1 MVKNNFMIK
10 QLLQNELF
18 VKQLELIAEE
28 LDVMKETKGDF
39 SFFLPKLIL
48 NIEGLMKKFHPIGS
62 NTFDYMVEYDEVSV
76 KNAELKRKYIED
88 VDANNKRL
96 RDVEYRVWKEG
107 SENLAF
113 EKVKQNLGILE
124 NPSVEIENEKNI
136 QLWQTKK
143 N

>member
-10 QLLQNELF
+10 ELLQNESF

-76 KNAELKRKYIED
+76 KNTELKRKYIED

-96 RDVEYRVWKEG
+96 RDVEYRVWQEG
-107 SENLAF
+107 SEKLAF
-113 EKVKQNLGILE
+113 ENVKQNLGILD

-143 N
+143 S

>member
-10 QLLQNELF
+10 ELLQNELF

-76 KNAELKRKYIED
+76 KNTELKRKYIED

-96 RDVEYRVWKEG
+96 RDVEYRVWQEG
-107 SENLAF
+107 SEKLAF
-113 EKVKQNLGILE
+113 ENVKQNLGILE

-143 N
+143 S

>member
-1 MVKNNFMIK
+1 MVKNNFMI
-10 QLLQNELF
+10 NELLKNEAF
-18 VKQLELIAEE
+18 VKKIEAIAQELE
-28 LDVMKETKGDF
+28 VMKETKGNF
-39 SFFLPKLIL
+39 GFFLPKFIL
-48 NIEGLMKKFHPIGS
+48 NIEGLMKLYHTNGS
-62 NTFDYMVEYDEVSV
+62 NAFDYMVEYDEVSV
-76 KNAELKRKYIED
+76 QNAELKRKYIED
-88 VDANNKRL
+88 IDANNKRL
-96 RDVEYRVWKEG
+96 RDVEYKVWKDG

>member
-96 RDVEYRVWKEG
+96 RPRR
-107 SENLAF
+107 AF
-113 EKVKQNLGILE
+113 D
-124 NPSVEIENEKNI
+124 PSD
-136 QLWQTKK
+136 
-143 N
+143 

>member
-28 LDVMKETKGDF
+28 LDIMKETKGDF

-96 RDVEYRVWKEG
+96 RDVEYRVWQEG
-107 SENLAF
+107 SEKLAF
-113 EKVKQNLGILE
+113 ENVKQNLGILE

>member
-1 MVKNNFMIK
+1 MIK
-10 QLLQNELF
+10 ELLQNESF

-28 LDVMKETKGDF
+28 LDIMKETKGDF

-48 NIEGLMKKFHPIGS
+48 NIEGLMKKYHPLGS
-62 NTFDYMVEYDEVSV
+62 NVFDYMVEYDSVSV
-76 KNAELKRKYIED
+76 QNEELKRKYIED

>member
-1 MVKNNFMIK
+1 
-10 QLLQNELF
+10 
-18 VKQLELIAEE
+18 
-28 LDVMKETKGDF
+28 
-39 SFFLPKLIL
+39 
-48 NIEGLMKKFHPIGS
+48 
-62 NTFDYMVEYDEVSV
+62 MVEYDSVSV
-76 KNAELKRKYIED
+76 QNEELKRKYIED

>member
-10 QLLQNELF
+10 ELLQNESF

-28 LDVMKETKGDF
+28 LDIMKETKGDF

-48 NIEGLMKKFHPIGS
+48 NIEGLMKKYHPLGS
-62 NTFDYMVEYDEVSV
+62 NVFDYMVEYDSVSV
-76 KNAELKRKYIED
+76 QNEELKRKYIED

>member
-1 MVKNNFMIK
+1 
-10 QLLQNELF
+10 
-18 VKQLELIAEE
+18 
-28 LDVMKETKGDF
+28 
-39 SFFLPKLIL
+39 
-48 NIEGLMKKFHPIGS
+48 
-62 NTFDYMVEYDEVSV
+62 
-76 KNAELKRKYIED
+76 
-88 VDANNKRL
+88 
-96 RDVEYRVWKEG
+96 VWKEC

>member
-62 NTFDYMVEYDEVSV
+62 NTFDYMVEYDDVSV

-96 RDVEYRVWKEG
+96 RDVEYRVWQEG
-107 SENLAF
+107 SEKLAF
-113 EKVKQNLGILE
+113 ENVKQNLGILE

>member
-10 QLLQNELF
+10 ELLQNESF

-28 LDVMKETKGDF
+28 LDIMKETKGDF

-48 NIEGLMKKFHPIGS
+48 NIEGLMKKYHPLGS
-62 NTFDYMVEYDEVSV
+62 NVFDYMVEYDEVSV
-76 KNAELKRKYIED
+76 QNEELKRKYIED
-88 VDANNKRL
+88 IDANNKRL

>member
-96 RDVEYRVWKEG
+96 RDVEYRVWQEG
-107 SENLAF
+107 SEKLAF
-113 EKVKQNLGILE
+113 ENVKQNLGILE

>member
-10 QLLQNELF
+10 ELLQNESF

-28 LDVMKETKGDF
+28 LDIMKETKGDF

-48 NIEGLMKKFHPIGS
+48 NIEGLMKKYHPLGS
-62 NTFDYMVEYDEVSV
+62 NVFDYMVEYDSVSV
-76 KNAELKRKYIED
+76 QNEELKRKYIED
-88 VDANNKRL
+88 IDANNKRL
-96 RDVEYRVWKEG
+96 RDVEYKVWKEG

-113 EKVKQNLGILE
+113 EKVKQNLGILQ